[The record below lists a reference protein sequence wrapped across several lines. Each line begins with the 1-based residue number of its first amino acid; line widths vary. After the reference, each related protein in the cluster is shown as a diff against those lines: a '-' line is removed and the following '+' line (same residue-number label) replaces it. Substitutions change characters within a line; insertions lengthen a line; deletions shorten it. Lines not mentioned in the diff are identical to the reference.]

1 MTNHMKIRFLFK
13 SLLLLSGLA
22 ACFALVQSAWAQDAG
37 FRLNIRKDF
46 GYNSGGEI
54 RGTFSLEVVGAGEV
68 QSVTFLLD
76 GQPIGETQAA
86 PFKLQFVTTRYPLG
100 THELSAV
107 ITTTDGKTTTTPVR
121 KFNFVTAEEESATVT
136 RIVLP
141 LGGGVLALVVIGLGV
156 EMLALRKKGKLE
168 LPLGTPRKYGLR
180 GGTICPRCQRPFVM
194 HWWAFNVGITTRY
207 DRCDFCG
214 KWALVKMYRER
225 DLRAAEQAEL
235 AQAQPE
241 NPLAEKGAEE
251 KLKDML
257 DDSRFLSQ

>member
-1 MTNHMKIRFLFK
+1 MSDHKNLRRFYK
-13 SLLLLSGLA
+13 VLLLVWSLT
-22 ACFALVQSAWAQDAG
+22 ACFALAHSAWAQNSDY
-37 FRLNIRKDF
+37 RLNIRKDF
-46 GYNSGGEI
+46 GYNSGGDI
-54 RGTFSLEVVGAGEV
+54 RGTFSLEVVGPGEV

-76 GQPIGETQAA
+76 GQPIGASQTA
-86 PFKLQFVTTRYPLG
+86 PFKLQFVTTKYPLG
-100 THELSAV
+100 THELSAQV
-107 ITTTDGKTTTTPVR
+107 TTQDGKTTTTPAR
-121 KFNFVTAEEESATVT
+121 KFQFVTAEEESATVT

-156 EMLALRKKGKLE
+156 EMLALRKKGKIE
-168 LPLGTPRKYGLR
+168 LPLGTPRKYGLS
-180 GGTICPRCQRPFVM
+180 GGTICPRCQRPFPL
-194 HWWAFNVGITTRY
+194 HWWALNMGITTKY

-214 KWALVKMYRER
+214 KWSLVKIRRES

-241 NPLAEKGAEE
+241 NPLVEKSADD

>member
-1 MTNHMKIRFLFK
+1 MNPKKLRMLFK
-13 SLLLLSGLA
+13 GLA
-22 ACFALVQSAWAQDAG
+22 LLWSLTACFALAHSVWAQDSDY
-37 FRLNIRKDF
+37 RLNIRKDF
-46 GYNSGGEI
+46 GYNSGAEI
-54 RGTFSLEVVGAGEV
+54 RGTFSLELVGPDGV

-76 GQPIGETQAA
+76 GQSIGAVQTA
-86 PFKLQFVTTRYPLG
+86 PFKLQFVTTRYALG
-100 THELSAV
+100 THELSAQV
-107 ITTTDGKTTTTPVR
+107 TTQAGKTITTPAR
-121 KFNFVTAEEESATVT
+121 KFQFVTAEQESATVT

-141 LGGGVLALVVIGLGV
+141 LGGGVLALVAIGLGV

-168 LPLGTPRKYGLR
+168 LPLGTPRKYGFS
-180 GGTICPRCQRPFVM
+180 GGTICPRCQRPFSL
-194 HWWAFNVGITTRY
+194 HWWAFNMGITTKY

-214 KWALVKMYRER
+214 KWALVKIQRES

-241 NPLAEKGAEE
+241 NPLVEKSADD